1 MIGDAIFHYA
11 LSILEGFLAGACFCR
26 AKQAEEK
33 QHKVILYI
41 TSTLWFASSVLDSLT
56 GSRALRDAKT
66 LEINGGN
73 DND

>member
-1 MIGDAIFHYA
+1 M
-11 LSILEGFLAGACFCR
+11 
-26 AKQAEEK
+26 AEEK

-56 GSRALRDAKT
+56 GGRALRDAKT